1 MMWERRKNNTGLVA
15 IKGPFRMF
23 IEREASQWWWRVIY
37 RDDLIGS
44 SGIAKTITQAKKAA
58 EFEIARWT
66 KLLGLSS

>member
-1 MMWERRKNNTGLVA
+1 VWEKRKNNTGWVA
-15 IKGPFRMF
+15 IKGPFRTV
-23 IEREASQWWWRVIY
+23 IEREASQFWWQVIY